1 MSRNDDCTAEIL
13 LDFSYHQNYCKL
25 VGINLSRQKNT
36 NISQQINFLG
46 KLEDDSG
53 TMFFIAEKQH
63 QICDKVIEHYQ

>member
-13 LDFSYHQNYCKL
+13 LDFSYHQSYYKL

-63 QICDKVIEHYQ
+63 KTIFSLDH